1 MDGIIETIEAMY
13 NPTDDLGN
21 VTAVDMNLLCIIKKL
36 LAKVNELEQR
46 IDRLENPSEY
56 DALMLKEMAN
66 RR

>member
-21 VTAVDMNLLCIIKKL
+21 VTAIDMNLLCIIKQL
-36 LAKVNELEQR
+36 LARVNELEQR

>member
-36 LAKVNELEQR
+36 LAKVNALEQR

>member
-46 IDRLENPSEY
+46 IDRLENPSKY

>member
-21 VTAVDMNLLCIIKKL
+21 VTAIDMNLLCIIKQL
-36 LAKVNELEQR
+36 LAKVNELEKR